1 MNQTTKNIVLVV
13 GALVGAFLGYRA
25 VKNFVDDAEEQS
37 GTPTISAEKG
47 LQLGLTAVKAFQQM
61 NKIRHNS

>member
-25 VKNFVDDAEEQS
+25 AKNLVDDAEEQT
-37 GTPTISAEKG
+37 GNPAISAEKG
-47 LQLGLTAVKAFQQM
+47 LQLGLTAVNAFQQI
-61 NKIRHNS
+61 NKIRRS